1 MKHGTMLDFLQLVEE
16 DASLQKELVE
26 LAHKYGFEFESED
39 LTDDQLDA
47 VSGGG
52 RRCPVGEHRPPKRTS
67 ETTANAQ
74 HAEHHLEDVAR
85 DQDGDHQ
92 EDRRLRSAQNPAIFF
107 KNRVRG
113 YLYI

>member
-52 RRCPVGEHRPPKRTS
+52 DDAQL
-67 ETTANAQ
+67 ANIDLQ
-74 HAEHHLEDVAR
+74 SVLQRQQRMLSMLSTISKTLHGTR
-85 DQDGDHQ
+85 M
-92 EDRRLRSAQNPAIFF
+92 AIIR
-107 KNRVRG
+107 KIG
-113 YLYI
+113 G